1 MTTLHLR
8 KSIGFLIPL
17 AFVCFAL
24 SPAPKAFG
32 VRPPPDGGYSGNNT
46 AEGTHALFSLT
57 TGVANTAVGFS
68 ALFHNTIGGDNTATG
83 STALYNNITGIDNTA
98 NGWQSLYSNTTG
110 NSNTATGFVALQGN
124 TTGSNNTANGN
135 GALFSNTIGNENTA
149 TGYEALIGNTTG
161 SENTANGDGA
171 LFTNT
176 TGDDNTANGYQALF
190 SNTTGFFNEGFGYE
204 TLFSN
209 TIGIRNLAVGLS
221 ALSSLTDGDSNTAVG
236 NASLLN
242 SGTVNFNTALGRRAL
257 YRCQGDQNIG
267 LGFFAGSNLNDGS
280 ANNIYVGNV
289 GPVPI
294 GAESNIIRIGT
305 QTPSVA
311 TIGNPPVESHPMPA
325 YTTTFIAGISGATVT
340 GSAVYIDTSS
350 GQLGLLS
357 SSERFKNGIEPMG
370 KASEAL
376 LSLRPVTF
384 RYKKNIDPKGAP
396 QFGLVAEDVEKVN
409 PDLVVRD
416 AEGKVFTVRYEA
428 VNAMLLN
435 EFLKEHR
442 TVQGQQKE
450 IDALKTELKEQK
462 ALIQKVSVQIEA
474 SKPAP
479 QVVNNP

>member
-1 MTTLHLR
+1 MKVKNMKTPHIH
-8 KSIGFLIPL
+8 SIGQSPL
-17 AFVCFAL
+17 RYGFVLMALVLACFPFAGRGAAAPQTNVSLGPQAL
-24 SPAPKAFG
+24 QS
-32 VRPPPDGGYSGNNT
+32 N
-46 AEGTHALFSLT
+46 T
-57 TGVANTAVGFS
+57 TGTNDTALGYQ
-68 ALFHNTIGGDNTATG
+68 ALRSNTIGSQNTATG
-83 STALYNNITGIDNTA
+83 TQA
-98 NGWQSLYSNTTG
+98 LYSNTTG
-110 NSNTATGFVALQGN
+110 SFNTATGDAALFRNTTGNRNTADGYDALFNTTTGLDNTATGFNALLNN
-124 TTGSNNTANGN
+124 TTGGQNTAV
-135 GALFSNTIGNENTA
+135 GAQALYSNTEGQANTA
-149 TGYEALIGNTTG
+149 YG
-161 SENTANGDGA
+161 
-171 LFTNT
+171 F
-176 TGDDNTANGYQALF
+176 QALM
-190 SNTTGFFNEGFGYE
+190 SNTTGFLNQGFGNGA
-204 TLFSN
+204 LLSN
-209 TIGIRNLAVGLS
+209 TTGTRNLAVGNAALIG
-221 ALSSLTDGDSNTAVG
+221 LSSGDSNTAIG
-236 NASLLN
+236 NASLNN
-242 SGTVNFNTALGRRAL
+242 SGTVNFNTAVGRRAL

-325 YTTTFIAGISGATVT
+325 HTTTFIAGISGATVT